1 MTQASRPVRA
11 KALLFHEDEID
22 GSDEAEEC
30 RSMVPMQAL
39 SLEEDV
45 GDDGEDDER
54 HALLNH
60 LELNQVEGTAIIDE
74 SNSVGGYLTAVFEEG
89 DGPAECDDS
98 DEGPVAAYARL
109 LQFQMSV
116 PCQRHED
123 VAQHEEQDCIYSVHI
138 INNV

>member
-1 MTQASRPVRA
+1 MPT
-11 KALLFHEDEID
+11 LFHKHEID
-22 GSDEAEEC
+22 GGDETDEC
-30 RSMVPMQAL
+30 GEVIPVQAL

-74 SNSVGGYLTAVFEEG
+74 SNSVGRYLTAVFEEG
-89 DGPAECDDS
+89 DGPTECDDS

-123 VAQHEEQDCIYSVHI
+123 VAQYEEQDCIYSVHI
-138 INNV
+138 NNV

>member
-1 MTQASRPVRA
+1 
-11 KALLFHEDEID
+11 
-22 GSDEAEEC
+22 
-30 RSMVPMQAL
+30 MVPMQAL

-74 SNSVGGYLTAVFEEG
+74 SDSVGRYLTAVFEEG
-89 DGPAECDDS
+89 DGPTECDDT

-138 INNV
+138 NNV

>member
-1 MTQASRPVRA
+1 
-11 KALLFHEDEID
+11 
-22 GSDEAEEC
+22 
-30 RSMVPMQAL
+30 MVPMQAL

-54 HALLNH
+54 YALLNH
-60 LELNQVEGTAIIDE
+60 LELHQVEGTAIIDE
-74 SNSVGGYLTAVFEEG
+74 SNSVGRYLTAVFEEG
-89 DGPAECDDS
+89 DGPTECDDS
-98 DEGPVAAYARL
+98 DEGPVAAGARL

-138 INNV
+138 NNV

>member
-1 MTQASRPVRA
+1 
-11 KALLFHEDEID
+11 
-22 GSDEAEEC
+22 
-30 RSMVPMQAL
+30 MVPMQAL

-60 LELNQVEGTAIIDE
+60 LELHQVEGTAIIDE
-74 SNSVGGYLTAVFEEG
+74 SDSVGRYLTAVFKEG

-98 DEGPVAAYARL
+98 DEGPVAAGARL

>member
-1 MTQASRPVRA
+1 
-11 KALLFHEDEID
+11 
-22 GSDEAEEC
+22 
-30 RSMVPMQAL
+30 MVPMQAL

-74 SNSVGGYLTAVFEEG
+74 SDSVGRYLTAVFEEG
-89 DGPAECDDS
+89 DGPTECDDT

-116 PCQRHED
+116 PAKELFLVMAPRL
-123 VAQHEEQDCIYSVHI
+123 AMLMAMARPI
-138 INNV
+138 IEIKLVVTSMKVQNLSQC